1 MRRTELGLQTGGIG
15 VDSRCD
21 RIEEGDCKHTDDPH
35 HDHAVT
41 RGLWKQTP
49 SQRRKGRLVMFE
61 GIQSHV
67 AHQEHAQQEER
78 GALSESIRELRLI
91 HTDGYHLGHVHG

>member
-1 MRRTELGLQTGGIG
+1 
-15 VDSRCD
+15 
-21 RIEEGDCKHTDDPH
+21 
-35 HDHAVT
+35 
-41 RGLWKQTP
+41 
-49 SQRRKGRLVMFE
+49 MFE

-67 AHQEHAQQEER
+67 AHQEHAQKEER